1 MIDFV
6 RIFFLFFQSFLEK
19 HLCTLHPYLVCSDLF
34 SILLIILHIPK
45 SLCSGLFRL
54 FHFLRENR
62 NFSLE
67 KNSVWSLPS
76 HAAKKRCPPFWYEG
90 WGRAFGCSTT
100 APLSTSN
107 WTISNNPFWIAKLR
121 GLRCDHIRSGIDQQF
136 YDFKIRF
143 VSIDRVN
150 QGRCIGQS
158 FRIRVCILSEE

>member
-67 KNSVWSLPS
+67 KIQYDRYHRTQLRKDVPHFDTKDEDERSDVLLPHHFLPAIERS
-76 HAAKKRCPPFWYEG
+76 RTIHFESQNLEVSDAIT
-90 WGRAFGCSTT
+90 S
-100 APLSTSN
+100 APASISN
-107 WTISNNPFWIAKLR
+107 FTISKFGSSPLIA
-121 GLRCDHIRSGIDQQF
+121 
-136 YDFKIRF
+136 
-143 VSIDRVN
+143 
-150 QGRCIGQS
+150 
-158 FRIRVCILSEE
+158 